1 MDAVTVR
8 FDEWTRYDPQ
18 TDRDVVCLL
27 GITGKGSFH
36 TEVENIPSEV
46 RAKKKLFKEYVVEA
60 MEDGLEPGEV
70 SFGD

>member
-36 TEVENIPSEV
+36 VEVEATPSKLREY
-46 RAKKKLFKEYVVEA
+46 RKLFKEYVVEA
-60 MEDGLEPGEV
+60 LEHGTEPGEV
-70 SFGD
+70 SFG